1 MKEVKIGCSS
11 SYQKYGKRLDTA
23 IIQVPRNS
31 KISGLFTSNK
41 FPAAPVKVAKR
52 NLTNLDKKKK
62 TALFINAGNA
72 NAATGPEGLKDIN
85 RMFANYKDV
94 NVLPFSTGVIGE
106 RLDLQRHGKS
116 FFNAYKNLGR
126 SSWKNFATSIMTTDK
141 KEKIVKKSIKI
152 KGETINFIGV
162 AKGSAMIEPN
172 MATMLSFVFTDLKIS
187 KFKLDK
193 IHKLACEG
201 SFKSITIDGD
211 QSTNDSSLFIATG
224 SSLISLSKANE
235 KKIVETLQDIFLS
248 LAEKIVLDAEGATK
262 LISITVKGLK
272 TENECKTVAKNI
284 ANSLLV
290 KTAAFGEDPN
300 WGRILMAVGN
310 TNISFDEKKFNL
322 KLGKL
327 QVFRNN
333 KLSSSYSEKLGLK
346 EFKKRKIEIVIKLG
360 DSSKASKVLTSD
372 LSKDYVSMNADY
384 RS

>member
-85 RMFANYKDV
+85 KMFANYKDV

-106 RLDLQRHGKS
+106 RLDLQRYGKS
-116 FFNAYKNLGR
+116 FFNAYKNLGK

-141 KEKIVKKSIKI
+141 EEKIVKKSIKI

-187 KFKLDK
+187 KLKLDK

-201 SFKSITIDGD
+201 SFNSITIDGD
-211 QSTNDSSLFIATG
+211 QSTNDSSLLVATG

-272 TENECKTVAKNI
+272 TENECKTVA
-284 ANSLLV
+284 
-290 KTAAFGEDPN
+290 
-300 WGRILMAVGN
+300 ILYC
-310 TNISFDEKKFNL
+310 FFF
-322 KLGKL
+322 
-327 QVFRNN
+327 VF
-333 KLSSSYSEKLGLK
+333 
-346 EFKKRKIEIVIKLG
+346 
-360 DSSKASKVLTSD
+360 
-372 LSKDYVSMNADY
+372 
-384 RS
+384 

>member
-23 IIQVPRNS
+23 IIQVPNNS
-31 KISGLFTSNK
+31 NISGLFTSNK
-41 FPAAPVKVAKR
+41 FPAAPVKFAKR

-85 RMFANYKDV
+85 KMFANYKDV

-106 RLDLQRHGKS
+106 RLDLQRYGKS
-116 FFNAYKNLGR
+116 FFNAYKNLGK
-126 SSWKNFATSIMTTDK
+126 SSWKNFANSIMTTDK

-152 KGETINFIGV
+152 KGKTLNFIGI

-187 KFKLDK
+187 KLKLDK
-193 IHKLACEG
+193 IHRLACES
-201 SFKSITIDGD
+201 SFNSITIDGD
-211 QSTNDSSLFIATG
+211 QSTNDSSLLIATG

-235 KKIVETLQDIFLS
+235 KKILETLQNIFYS

-310 TNISFDEKKFNL
+310 TNISFDENKFNL

-360 DSSKASKVLTSD
+360 DSSKTSKVLTSD

>member
-52 NLTNLDKKKK
+52 NLTNLDRKKKI
-62 TALFINAGNA
+62 ALFINAGNA

-85 RMFANYKDV
+85 KMFANYKDV

-106 RLDLQRHGKS
+106 RLDLQRYGKS

-172 MATMLSFVFTDLKIS
+172 MATMLSFVFTDLKIG
-187 KFKLDK
+187 KLKLDK

-201 SFKSITIDGD
+201 SFNSITIDGD
-211 QSTNDSSLFIATG
+211 QSTNDSSLLIATG

-235 KKIVETLQDIFLS
+235 KKIIETLQDIFYS

-333 KLSSSYSEKLGLK
+333 KLSPSYSEKLGLK

-360 DSSKASKVLTSD
+360 DSNKTSKVLTSD

>member
-106 RLDLQRHGKS
+106 RLDLQRYGKS
-116 FFNAYKNLGR
+116 FFNAYKNLGK

-141 KEKIVKKSIKI
+141 EEKIVKKSIKI

-187 KFKLDK
+187 KLKLDK
-193 IHKLACEG
+193 IHRLACES
-201 SFKSITIDGD
+201 SFNSITIDGD
-211 QSTNDSSLFIATG
+211 QSTNDSSLLIATG

-235 KKIVETLQDIFLS
+235 KKILETHQDIFYS

-290 KTAAFGEDPN
+290 KTAALGEDPN

>member
-85 RMFANYKDV
+85 KMFANYKDV

-106 RLDLQRHGKS
+106 RLDLQRYGKS
-116 FFNAYKNLGR
+116 FINAYKNLGK

-141 KEKIVKKSIKI
+141 EEKIVKKSIKI

-187 KFKLDK
+187 KLKLDK
-193 IHKLACEG
+193 IHRLACES
-201 SFKSITIDGD
+201 SFNSITIDGD
-211 QSTNDSSLFIATG
+211 QSTNDSSLLIATG

-235 KKIVETLQDIFLS
+235 KKILKTLQDIFYS

-322 KLGKL
+322 KLGRL

-346 EFKKRKIEIVIKLG
+346 EIKKRKIEIVIKLG